1 MIYRISVLSNKGEL
15 VPVSS
20 NPILVQTLTR
30 TPIENNSQGL
40 IINQIQDTTPK
51 IVEKN
56 ISTSMTSTR
65 RGYDSKL
72 NMLEAVVNIA

>member
-1 MIYRISVLSNKGEL
+1 MLSNKGEL

-40 IINQIQDTTPK
+40 IINQIQYTTPK
-51 IVEKN
+51 IVEKI